1 MKALLF
7 NGSPRH
13 GNTEAALEAVKKGFA
28 NVEGLEI
35 TQINANDAGVSPCI
49 ACESC
54 KSGEGCVFDDDTN
67 EIVNAAVGADIIV
80 FATPVYWW
88 GITAQLKVIIDK
100 MYSQSTKLH
109 ELKKK
114 IGVIVIGEAE
124 QDDMQYKII
133 PQQFKCICD
142 YLGWDLKFS
151 KTYTAAGTGDLAA
164 DAEAMAELEELWKA
178 VV

>member
-13 GNTEAALEAVKKGFA
+13 GNTEAALEAIKKGFA
-28 NVEGLEI
+28 NIDGIEI
-35 TQINANDAGVSPCI
+35 TQVDANEVSVSPCI

-54 KSGEGCVFDDDTN
+54 KSGAGCVFDDDTN
-67 EIVNAAVGADIIV
+67 EIVNAAVEADLIV

-114 IGVIVIGEAE
+114 IGVVVIGEAE
-124 QDDMQYKII
+124 QDDTQYRII
-133 PQQFKCICD
+133 PEQFGCICD
-142 YLGWDLKFS
+142 YLGWDLRFT

-164 DAEAMAELEELWKA
+164 DAEAMAELENLWKA
-178 VV
+178 VI